1 MSRKV
6 PAIRLPRMSTE
17 YVIPL
22 AMAVGALLAL
32 LIPNDLYDRSAL
44 VHKLTSAVTTVVP
57 SVAEFARI
65 SNVPG
70 TTRVT
75 LAMLWVLVIPLAVA
89 LGMSAKT
96 FPRPGYELRRFGWR
110 PWLATIVLVIALA
123 VVLPYVLEIPPDYT
137 TGLSWDAGFYRF
149 LARHPLAMGMSG
161 GFYCWLCALLLGG
174 LGRSLILVVRN
185 APDEARRR
193 ETQR

>member
-1 MSRKV
+1 M
-6 PAIRLPRMSTE
+6 RLPRMSTE

-22 AMAVGALLAL
+22 AIAVGALLAL

-44 VHKLTSAVTTVVP
+44 VRTLTDGVTSVVP

-65 SNVPG
+65 SNAPG

-75 LAMLWVLVIPLAVA
+75 LAILWVLAIPLTVA
-89 LGMSAKT
+89 LGMSART
-96 FPRPGYELRRFGWR
+96 FPRSGYELRRIGWR
-110 PWLATIVLVIALA
+110 AWLATIVLVFALA
-123 VVLPYVLEIPPDYT
+123 VLLPYVLEVPRDYT

-149 LARHPLAMGMSG
+149 LARHPLAIGMVG

-174 LGRSLILVVRN
+174 LARSLILVARS
-185 APDEARRR
+185 APDELHRRDKY
-193 ETQR
+193 